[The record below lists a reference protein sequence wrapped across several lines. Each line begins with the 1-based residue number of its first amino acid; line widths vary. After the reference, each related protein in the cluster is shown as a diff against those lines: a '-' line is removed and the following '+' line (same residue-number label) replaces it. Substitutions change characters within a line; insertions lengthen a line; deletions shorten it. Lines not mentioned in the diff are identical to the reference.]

1 VLVLIMRML
10 VMLTTSAGAD
20 NEDVGDA
27 HYKCWC

>member
-1 VLVLIMRML
+1 